1 MKRLVLAY
9 SGGLHTSIAIPWL
22 LENDDVEVITVT
34 LDIGQGRELADIRE
48 RALALGAVRAHVI
61 DAREEFVR
69 EYILPA
75 LQAGALYE
83 QQYPLATALAGP
95 LVARRV
101 VDIARMEG
109 ATTVAHGCT
118 GHGNDQVRLE
128 VSIRA
133 LEPSLK
139 VLAPARQWRMSR
151 TDALE
156 YARARGIP
164 LPAGNQTPYSID
176 TNLWGRSIAGGEIE
190 DPFREPPEHIYTL
203 TRAPQDSADE
213 PAYVEIEFE
222 GGVPARANGIEM
234 SLLEIIE
241 SLETIAG
248 AHGVGRIDMVENR
261 LVGTQSRELYE
272 APAAVV
278 LHTAHKELE
287 KLVVARELERVKH
300 DLARR
305 YADLV
310 YNGLWFS
317 QTREAIDAFVATVQ
331 KRVAGT
337 IRLKLFKGTC
347 QVVGRKSPF
356 ALHDWTFASQEQ
368 PAMPEGLSDAAAE
381 GFIRVWGL
389 PTETAARKGTVSET
403 PVRR

>member
-1 MKRLVLAY
+1 MKRVVLAY

-22 LENDDVEVITVT
+22 IENHDVEVITVT
-34 LDIGQGRELADIRE
+34 LDVGQGRELADVRE
-48 RALALGAVRAHVI
+48 RALALGATRAHVI

-95 LVARRV
+95 LVARRL
-101 VDIARMEG
+101 VDLARMEG

-128 VSIRA
+128 VSLRA
-133 LEPSLK
+133 LEPSLN
-139 VLAPARQWRMSR
+139 VLAPARKWRMSR
-151 TDALE
+151 TEALDF
-156 YARARGIP
+156 ARTRNIP
-164 LPAGNQTPYSID
+164 VPAANQTPYSVD
-176 TNLWGRSIAGGEIE
+176 ANLWGRSIAGGELE

-203 TRAPQDSADE
+203 TRAPQDCADE
-213 PAYVEIEFE
+213 PAYVDIEFDA
-222 GGVPARANGIEM
+222 GVPVRANGVDM
-234 SLLEIIE
+234 SLLEMIE

-248 AHGVGRIDMVENR
+248 AHGVGRIDMIENR
-261 LVGTQSRELYE
+261 LLGTQSREIYE

-278 LHTAHKELE
+278 LHAAHKELE
-287 KLVVARELERVKH
+287 KLVVARELERLKH
-300 DLARR
+300 DLALR

-317 QTREAIDAFVATVQ
+317 QTREAIDALVAAVQ
-331 KRVAGT
+331 ARVAGT
-337 IRLKLFKGTC
+337 VRLKLFKGTC
-347 QVVGRKSPF
+347 QVAGRKSPF
-356 ALHDWTFASQEQ
+356 ALHDWTFTVAEE
-368 PAMPEGLSDAAAE
+368 AAATDGLSQAAAE
-381 GFIRVWGL
+381 GFIRIWGL
-389 PTETAARKGTVSET
+389 PAETAARRRAITHT